1 MVDFTPKDPSWIWKA
16 RSPKD
21 RRRVHRGLEM
31 ISGSGVWNQANA
43 LPAGLP
49 RISDQSD
56 DIRTPS
62 QRIYEALGSS
72 TNPSHFTLLQ
82 NGINAVKN
90 SLENFKRPMAPA
102 RFNREIASALVG
114 DEMAI
119 RTIMAPLREVRY
131 FLHGSPTKSKSLIL
145 F

>member
-1 MVDFTPKDPSWIWKA
+1 MDLESQIPQGPQTRTPRIGNDFWQ
-16 RSPKD
+16 R
-21 RRRVHRGLEM
+21 E
-31 ISGSGVWNQANA
+31 WNQANA

-82 NGINAVKN
+82 NGVNAVKN

-131 FLHGSPTKSKSLIL
+131 FLHESPTKSKSLIL
-145 F
+145 CIPF